1 MLCKQCGAQI
11 TKKDRRADGLFEC
24 PECGKVYRLKSS
36 SGTGKAPERKKPPK
50 RRGPDK
56 RLLLVGGVVLALAVV
71 LVLALALPAGE
82 DRVASEAA
90 ATAEPTVEATIEPT
104 PQPTA
109 TPEPLEPVSVH
120 FRAVG
125 DIMSHK
131 LQLRHY
137 AEDGSYDPQFQYVK
151 EALSSADYTIGN
163 LETSISTN
171 GEYSSWPMF
180 RSPEALLATLK
191 DCGFDMLTN
200 SNNHILDGY
209 WDGLVHTVNKV
220 EEYGFDHIGA
230 YRNAEEAAQLCIKDI
245 KGIKFG
251 FIAYTIY
258 LNENEDCLTSDQA
271 SFAVEMIQTADIE
284 GDVKALKDAGAE
296 VIIALPHWGK
306 EETRKVG
313 ADTKEYGRRMVEA
326 GVDVI
331 IGTHSHMV
339 QPITY
344 QKMEVNGEEKD
355 ILVAWSTG
363 NFISYMAAKYMD
375 SGIILDFTVNRDA
388 NGKITITDPGYV
400 PVYVWGNTNR
410 FHVICSGDF
419 YSDKPDKM
427 SSDDYKRMKQTV
439 KEISEAIGA
448 DSGVK
453 MLQH

>member
-11 TKKDRRADGLFEC
+11 TKKDKREDGVVEC
-24 PECGKVYRLKSS
+24 PVCGKRYRLKAA
-36 SGTGKAPERKKPPK
+36 SGTDKAPARRKAPR

-56 RLLLVGGVVLALAVV
+56 RLLIGGIALLLVIV
-71 LVLALALPAGE
+71 LVLVLVLPAGE
-82 DRVASEAA
+82 DRVAHEPIV
-90 ATAEPTVEATIEPT
+90 TAEPTVEATAAPT
-104 PQPTA
+104 PEPTA
-109 TPEPLEPVSVH
+109 TPEPIQPASVH

-137 AEDGSYDPQFQYVK
+137 AQDGSYDPQFQYVK

-191 DCGFDMLTN
+191 DCGVDMLTN

-230 YRNAEEAAQLCIKDI
+230 YRTPEEAAQPVIKDI

-258 LNENEDCLTSDQA
+258 LNENEDCLTDEQA
-271 SFAVEMIQTADIE
+271 GFCVEMIQTADIE
-284 GDVKALKDAGAE
+284 ADVKALKDAGAE

-306 EETRKVG
+306 EESRTVG
-313 ADTKEYGRRMVEA
+313 GDTKEYARRMVES
-326 GVDVI
+326 GVDII

-339 QPITY
+339 QPITFER
-344 QKMEVNGEEKD
+344 MEVNGEEKD

-375 SGIILDFTVNRDA
+375 SGIILDFTVNRDE
-388 NGKITITDPGYV
+388 NGKISITDVGYV

-410 FHVICSGDF
+410 FHLICSGDF
-419 YSDKPDKM
+419 YSDQPDKM
-427 SSDDYKRMKQTV
+427 SDSDFKRMKQTV
-439 KEISEAIGA
+439 KEISGIIGEN
-448 DSGVK
+448 SNIE